1 MEAVLSAAKELI
13 AKGEA
18 DLSAAGKPFCDQL
31 TAEQW
36 RVVRGKKLSEAEI
49 HAVEEL
55 STHAHFADKPH
66 GRQRLYELAKIAKL
80 DGMLSSGS
88 SLELL
93 ISGLESDIRYGINTP
108 SAYAMLGAS
117 HVAEGRYD
125 LGVYY
130 FNKSNAIAGRN
141 NCITAFMGLSRAMP
155 ASAAFEQPRTGS
167 SDSPLVFLNDIVD
180 FAGGPVAVVAGN
192 ALYINRF
199 LENYAR
205 SIAEKGLGSFSGMHV
220 HWVKEKNESSD
231 SIDLTVNKAKL
242 AFPSLN
248 VTFEQ
253 VEDVLDKKSYFA
265 QSRFLVARRLNEH
278 YHLPLL
284 ITDLDFQL
292 GQDPSDAIKKLS
304 FIDVSFLQ
312 HKSKSAQ
319 WAFPWLRS
327 MAGSVW
333 VNDTDAAREFFRLM
347 EVGFS
352 SCYNPHWFNWG
363 VDQNLLTSVLEYSRT
378 TFHLNFASFSEVAG
392 PHLFN
397 VPMDLKAGVKSQ
409 AI

>member
-1 MEAVLSAAKELI
+1 METVLSAAKELI

-36 RVVRGKKLSEAEI
+36 RVVRGKKLSVADI
-49 HAVEEL
+49 HAIEEL
-55 STHAHFADKPH
+55 SVHAHFADKPH
-66 GRQRLYELAKIAKL
+66 SRQRLYELAKLAKL
-80 DGMLSSGS
+80 DEMLSSNC
-88 SLELL
+88 SLEFY
-93 ISGLESDIRYGINTP
+93 ISALESDLRVGVNTP
-108 SAYAMLGAS
+108 SAYAMLGAA

-130 FNKSNAIAGRN
+130 FNKSNSIGGRN
-141 NCITAFMGLSRAMP
+141 NCITAFMGLSRAIP
-155 ASAAFEQPRTGS
+155 AFSAFEQPQSRS
-167 SDSPLVFLNDIVD
+167 SESQLVFLGSLVS
-180 FAGGPVAVVAGN
+180 FEGGPVAVVAGN

-205 SIAEKGLGSFSGMHV
+205 SIAEKGSGSFCGLHV
-220 HWVKEKNESSD
+220 HWVKEKTESTD
-231 SIDLTVNKAKL
+231 SINLTIDKARSV
-242 AFPSLN
+242 FPNLN
-248 VTFEQ
+248 VT
-253 VEDVLDKKSYFA
+253 VEEIEEVLDKKSYFA
-265 QSRFLVARRLNEH
+265 QSRFLVARRLNK
-278 YHLPLL
+278 YYGLPLL

-292 GQDPSDAIKKLS
+292 TQDPSDAIKKLS

-312 HKSKSAQ
+312 HKTTSAQ

-333 VNDTDAAREFFRLM
+333 VNNTVSAREFFRLM

-363 VDQNLLTSVLEYSRT
+363 IDQNLLSSVLEFSRT
-378 TFHLNFASFSEVAG
+378 KLQLSFASFSDVAG
-392 PHLFN
+392 PHLFS

-409 AI
+409 